1 MTVLN
6 QPYGMIGSR
15 GELLQFDGVKYSLL
29 AEGLTGISHYPVSH
43 DSTATPGMI
52 GELYHTSTIGKR
64 LLSFVLMVY
73 GANRAELETNR
84 SAFISAINPIYG
96 KSVLLWK
103 RANGVIVALDVIP
116 DDGTPSF
123 RNDGLENATSW
134 KGYCDFIA
142 FDPCYYDENEVE
154 STVQGYIGGFTLPFR
169 VPFTL
174 GTSDSLA
181 SLYNNGDTPTPCI
194 ITLTGMMENPIVTNV
209 TTGEFI
215 SVRRTIADNE
225 TLVINTKHG
234 SKSVTLIDS
243 DDVETN
249 ALNYVTSTSKF
260 FQLAPGFNTI
270 RFTATTQGINA
281 SGKLAYNPRW
291 ISL

>member
-1 MTVLN
+1 MTTLN
-6 QPYGMIGSR
+6 GPYAIIGSK
-15 GELLQFDGVKYSLL
+15 GELIQFDGVKYSLL
-29 AEGLTGISHYPVSH
+29 VDGLSGFAQYPVSH

-52 GELYHTSTIGKR
+52 GELYHTSTIGR
-64 LLSFVLMVY
+64 RMLSFVLMVY
-73 GANRAELETNR
+73 GADRTELEANR

-103 RANGVIVALDVIP
+103 RKDGIIVTLEVIP
-116 DDGTPSF
+116 DNGTPSF
-123 RNDGLENATSW
+123 RNDVLGNATSW

-142 FDPCYYDENEVE
+142 FDPCYYDEVQMEA
-154 STVQGYIGGFTLPFR
+154 TVQGYIGGFTFPFTA
-169 VPFTL
+169 PFTL

-181 SLYNNGDTPTPCI
+181 SLYNTGDTPTPCI
-194 ITLTGMMENPIVTNV
+194 ITLNGMMEHPIVTNV

-215 SVRRTIADNE
+215 SVKQTVADGE
-225 TLVINTKHG
+225 TLEINTKYG
-234 SKSVTLIDS
+234 EKSVTLIDA

-260 FQLAPGFNTI
+260 FQLVPGLNTI

-281 SGKLAYNPRW
+281 SGKLVYNPRW

>member
-1 MTVLN
+1 MTTLTG
-6 QPYGMIGSR
+6 PYAIIGSN
-15 GELLQFDGVKYSLL
+15 GELIQFDGVKYGLL
-29 AEGLTGISHYPVSH
+29 VDGLTGFAQYPVSH
-43 DSTATPGMI
+43 NSTATPGMV
-52 GELYHTSTIGKR
+52 GELYHTSTIGRR

-73 GANRAELETNR
+73 GADRAELEINR
-84 SAFISAINPIYG
+84 SAFVSAINPYYG
-96 KSVLLWK
+96 NSTLLWK
-103 RANGVIVALDVIP
+103 RKDGVIVTLDVIP
-116 DDGTPSF
+116 DGGTPSF
-123 RNDGLENATSW
+123 RSDILDNATSW

-142 FDPCYYDENEVE
+142 FDPCLYDENEME
-154 STVQGYIGGFTLPFR
+154 ATVQGYIGGFTLPFS

-181 SLYNNGDTPTPCI
+181 SLYNTGDTPTPCT

-215 SVRRTIADNE
+215 SVKQTVADGE
-225 TLVINTKHG
+225 TLEINTKYG
-234 SKSVTLIDS
+234 EKSVTLIDA

-260 FQLAPGFNTI
+260 FQLVPGLNTI

-281 SGKLAYNPRW
+281 SGKLVYNPRW